1 MTPSPIRLTAAV
13 LGSLLFGAFG
23 AQAQSA
29 NCGHAR
35 TATAV
40 LICQTPRLSSRDQQM
55 AYLVM
60 NLHKTLP
67 ARERHRLD
75 AEQRSWRRHLVSC
88 GKDPDCI
95 ADRYDQRIHQLLTV
109 KCLDANR
116 CAQW

>member
-1 MTPSPIRLTAAV
+1 MALLRIPLMAGLPGL
-13 LGSLLFGAFG
+13 LLFCAFG

-29 NCGHAR
+29 NCGHPR

-40 LICQTPRLSSRDQQM
+40 LICQTPRLSSRDQEM
-55 AYLVM
+55 AYLLK
-60 NLHKTLP
+60 NLRKTLP
-67 ARERHRLD
+67 ARDRRRLN

-88 GKDPDCI
+88 SKDPDCI

-109 KCLDANR
+109 KCLDASR